1 MTVLLDTHVVHWWS
15 SEPDR
20 LSEAAT
26 RAVEGADELAVS
38 GVTWFEL
45 AWLARRERIV
55 LTVPVSSWLAELAAD
70 IRTVPLTWRVAHT
83 AASLPGSFPSD
94 TADRVIY
101 ATRARARLAA
111 GHQGRSHARPRG
123 PQGSHRVVI
132 NRTRTRRPLVRGRR
146 RGSPWRPSGRGCR

>member
-15 SEPDR
+15 SEPER

-26 RAVEGADELAVS
+26 RVVEGADELAVS

-45 AWLARRERIV
+45 AWLARRERIT

-70 IRTVPLTWRVAHT
+70 VRTVPVTWRVAHT

-94 TADRVIY
+94 PADRVIY
-101 ATRARARLAA
+101 ATALEH
-111 GHQGRSHARPRG
+111 GW
-123 PQGSHRVVI
+123 
-132 NRTRTRRPLVRGRR
+132 PLVTKDGRMR
-146 RGSPWRPSGRGCR
+146 DHAGPTDPTVW